1 MNKPVVNE
9 DTNVKLIRELRAEIK
24 RLKNLLGNVDVVL
37 DPAIQERITENEAK
51 AKVCTICILNS
62 NTVVLLL
69 PLTSLPPTPPPPV
82 LAHHCT
88 CRPVSMEI
96 YGLSV

>member
-1 MNKPVVNE
+1 MNKPVINE

-51 AKVCTICILNS
+51 AKVK
-62 NTVVLLL
+62 
-69 PLTSLPPTPPPPV
+69 
-82 LAHHCT
+82 
-88 CRPVSMEI
+88 MKF
-96 YGLSV
+96 

>member
-1 MNKPVVNE
+1 MNKPVINE

-51 AKVCTICILNS
+51 AKVGAGDALAL
-62 NTVVLLL
+62 VL
-69 PLTSLPPTPPPPV
+69 V
-82 LAHHCT
+82 
-88 CRPVSMEI
+88 MER
-96 YGLSV
+96 GTL

>member
-1 MNKPVVNE
+1 MNKPVINE

-51 AKVCTICILNS
+51 AKV
-62 NTVVLLL
+62 NTYV
-69 PLTSLPPTPPPPV
+69 
-82 LAHHCT
+82 
-88 CRPVSMEI
+88 
-96 YGLSV
+96 

>member
-1 MNKPVVNE
+1 MNKPVINE

-51 AKVCTICILNS
+51 AKVRGDDGGSVATIRM
-62 NTVVLLL
+62 
-69 PLTSLPPTPPPPV
+69 P
-82 LAHHCT
+82 
-88 CRPVSMEI
+88 
-96 YGLSV
+96 